1 MSHRRPQQ
9 GPLAPHPGSG
19 LEQSTCLTAA
29 QGVRLLRSSPQSVGW
44 GEPDADERRA
54 EFPEAALASAGQEE
68 AEGERRVG
76 PVWKRPCLC
85 REWGPRSPS
94 PTFPCSASLFSRSA
108 HPVASFPCL
117 GFFPLGNL
125 LPPRALL
132 RPPYLKRL
140 QSGRPPKHSNK
151 AARHARPPSRASG
164 RPRHAGVAEN
174 SPRAPA
180 TDRQGERDDG
190 DGRSSALWLSFP
202 EENEANAASSSGGA
216 KPAGSGSRQLSIPV
230 RNVPAGS
237 PRQSSS
243 ESAVRT
249 GSRAQCFVRLSG
261 PAHGCRGPHGG
272 CPPPSSCPSPPHA
285 AAGAHSSAQ
294 SDINIK
300 YRTAV
305 AYTAV
310 LEAEKSQ
317 GRMPAFWAPGD
328 SPAPSLRTAA
338 PRRGL
343 ACPSSEHTWGG
354 GTVTRVSSSGGAVA
368 NSIGAG
374 LAPYDFA

>member
-76 PVWKRPCLC
+76 PVWNQLSHRPCLC

-94 PTFPCSASLFSRSA
+94 PTFPCSASLFSRSV

-140 QSGRPPKHSNK
+140 QSGRPQST
-151 AARHARPPSRASG
+151 RIRPPGMPGHPRVPRGGPDTLAWRKIRREHLRLTGRGNATTGTEGAPPSG
-164 RPRHAGVAEN
+164 SVSLRRTRQTRPRQAE
-174 SPRAPA
+174 
-180 TDRQGERDDG
+180 
-190 DGRSSALWLSFP
+190 GRSPLVPGPDSFRSP
-202 EENEANAASSSGGA
+202 SGTCRLV
-216 KPAGSGSRQLSIPV
+216 PLDSR
-230 RNVPAGS
+230 
-237 PRQSSS
+237 PR
-243 ESAVRT
+243 
-249 GSRAQCFVRLSG
+249 
-261 PAHGCRGPHGG
+261 
-272 CPPPSSCPSPPHA
+272 
-285 AAGAHSSAQ
+285 
-294 SDINIK
+294 K
-300 YRTAV
+300 
-305 AYTAV
+305 
-310 LEAEKSQ
+310 
-317 GRMPAFWAPGD
+317 AP
-328 SPAPSLRTAA
+328 
-338 PRRGL
+338 
-343 ACPSSEHTWGG
+343 
-354 GTVTRVSSSGGAVA
+354 
-368 NSIGAG
+368 
-374 LAPYDFA
+374 

>member
-54 EFPEAALASAGQEE
+54 EFPEVALASAGQEE

-76 PVWKRPCLC
+76 PVWNQLSHRPCLC

-117 GFFPLGNL
+117 GLFPLGNL

-261 PAHGCRGPHGG
+261 PLTAAAVLTAAVTPPFLLPQPPARCSRGAFVSSERHKHKVPHGG
-272 CPPPSSCPSPPHA
+272 
-285 AAGAHSSAQ
+285 GLHSS
-294 SDINIK
+294 
-300 YRTAV
+300 
-305 AYTAV
+305 
-310 LEAEKSQ
+310 
-317 GRMPAFWAPGD
+317 P
-328 SPAPSLRTAA
+328 
-338 PRRGL
+338 
-343 ACPSSEHTWGG
+343 GG
-354 GTVTRVSSSGGAVA
+354 GEFPGQD
-368 NSIGAG
+368 AG
-374 LAPYDFA
+374 LLGSW

>member
-1 MSHRRPQQ
+1 MPRCCASFLRQPPRGGRHSYLDHSCLGSLYHRATLTTPQGSSSQ
-9 GPLAPHPGSG
+9 CPTGGHSRGPWLLILDLASSRARVSRQPRGSG
-19 LEQSTCLTAA
+19 FSEAPRK
-29 QGVRLLRSSPQSVGW
+29 VVGW

-76 PVWKRPCLC
+76 PVWNQLSHRPCLC

-108 HPVASFPCL
+108 RPVASFPCL

-132 RPPYLKRL
+132 HPPYLKRL

-216 KPAGSGSRQLSIPV
+216 TPAGSGSRQLSIPV

-237 PRQSSS
+237 P
-243 ESAVRT
+243 
-249 GSRAQCFVRLSG
+249 
-261 PAHGCRGPHGG
+261 
-272 CPPPSSCPSPPHA
+272 
-285 AAGAHSSAQ
+285 
-294 SDINIK
+294 
-300 YRTAV
+300 
-305 AYTAV
+305 
-310 LEAEKSQ
+310 
-317 GRMPAFWAPGD
+317 
-328 SPAPSLRTAA
+328 
-338 PRRGL
+338 
-343 ACPSSEHTWGG
+343 
-354 GTVTRVSSSGGAVA
+354 
-368 NSIGAG
+368 
-374 LAPYDFA
+374 

>member
-1 MSHRRPQQ
+1 MSHGRPQQ

-76 PVWKRPCLC
+76 PVWNQLLHRPCLC

-108 HPVASFPCL
+108 HPVASFPCPGL
-117 GFFPLGNL
+117 FPLGNL

-140 QSGRPPKHSNK
+140 QSGRPPKHLNK
-151 AARHARPPSRASG
+151 GARHARPPSRASG

-180 TDRQGERDDG
+180 TTGTEGAPPSGSVSLRRTRQTRPRQAE
-190 DGRSSALWLSFP
+190 GRSPLVPGPDSIRSP
-202 EENEANAASSSGGA
+202 SG
-216 KPAGSGSRQLSIPV
+216 
-230 RNVPAGS
+230 
-237 PRQSSS
+237 
-243 ESAVRT
+243 T
-249 GSRAQCFVRLSG
+249 
-261 PAHGCRGPHGG
+261 CR
-272 CPPPSSCPSPPHA
+272 
-285 AAGAHSSAQ
+285 
-294 SDINIK
+294 
-300 YRTAV
+300 
-305 AYTAV
+305 
-310 LEAEKSQ
+310 
-317 GRMPAFWAPGD
+317 
-328 SPAPSLRTAA
+328 
-338 PRRGL
+338 
-343 ACPSSEHTWGG
+343 
-354 GTVTRVSSSGGAVA
+354 
-368 NSIGAG
+368 
-374 LAPYDFA
+374 LAPLDSRPRKAP